1 MGDMSPGAV
10 DYSQLASLRQVLDPQ
25 WAIKPSGQIRAHMD
39 AIYGEGAADTYDQYL
54 EFSFGDIG
62 KAISSAASD
71 VGQFAA
77 KAAPVV
83 ATVGGGALKGA
94 LSGAQF
100 GLPEIIAGAAIGGT
114 GAGLSKYGGGA
125 ARDIGGAL
133 SGVTGLAGQF
143 SPLGRLGAGLEP
155 AISGLAGGKAGL
167 QGAAVNVLGG
177 VLGAVGAGAGPTSAF
192 GRVLGGLSTA
202 KPVSASGGVPLGGLL
217 GGGGRGGPG
226 GALGNLLGG
235 GSGVAGALGGLLG
248 GGGPAGVGGAL
259 ASLFGGNSPISQLT
273 SLLQRPEMARA
284 LGALKL
290 PPGLGAPTIPVGA
303 AQTPVPTAA
312 FPQLLAHLAKSVVS
326 EAAGLSP
333 DTESEMT
340 YMINQETGEYAGDPA
355 FSRDRS
361 AQVWALLNNAQAER
375 VLVEIATTPVAA
387 WDSAEAL
394 TEYSEQA
401 EAEAEAR
408 DEAFNDAMEWA
419 EAAALEAESE
429 GYSEY
434 GEWEYA
440 EEYGQ

>member
-10 DYSQLASLRQVLDPQ
+10 DFSQLASLRQVLDPQ
-25 WAIKPSGQIRAHMD
+25 WAIKPSGQIRARMD
-39 AIYGEGAADTYDQYL
+39 AIYGEGAADAYDQYL
-54 EFSFGDIG
+54 EFSFSDIG

-71 VGQFAA
+71 VGRFAA

-100 GLPEIIAGAAIGGT
+100 GLPGIIGGAALGGT
-114 GAGLSKYGGGA
+114 GAALSKYGGGA

-143 SPLGRLGAGLEP
+143 SPLGRLGAGLGP
-155 AISGLAGGKAGL
+155 AISGLAGGKGGL
-167 QGAAVNVLGG
+167 QGAAVNALSG
-177 VLGAVGAGAGPTSAF
+177 VLGAAGGGAGPAGALGSLLGG
-192 GRVLGGLSTA
+192 GRVGGVPAALGGLLGA
-202 KPVSASGGVPLGGLL
+202 GGRGGLGGALGGLL
-217 GGGGRGGPG
+217 GG
-226 GALGNLLGG
+226 GG

-248 GGGPAGVGGAL
+248 GGGPAGPAGAL

-284 LGALKL
+284 FGALKL

-303 AQTPVPTAA
+303 AQTPVPTTA
-312 FPQLLAHLAKSVVS
+312 FPQLLAHLADAVVS
-326 EAAGLSP
+326 EAAAWAP

-375 VLVEIATTPVAA
+375 LLVELAETAIGGGE
-387 WDSAEAL
+387 SAEVYAV
-394 TEYSEQA
+394 EQA
-401 EAEAEAR
+401 EAAYAAEQAEAEAR

-419 EAAALEAESE
+419 QAAALEAENE
-429 GYSEY
+429 GYSGEGEY
-434 GEWEYA
+434 V
-440 EEYGQ
+440 EEYGL

>member
-71 VGQFAA
+71 VGRFAA

-100 GLPEIIAGAAIGGT
+100 GLPGIS
-114 GAGLSKYGGGA
+114 AGLSKYGGGT

-133 SGVTGLAGQF
+133 SGVTGIAGQF
-143 SPLGRLGAGLEP
+143 SPLGRLGAGLGP

-167 QGAAVNVLGG
+167 QGAAVNALSG
-177 VLGAVGAGAGPTSAF
+177 VLGAVGGGAGPAGALGSL
-192 GRVLGGLSTA
+192 LGGGRG
-202 KPVSASGGVPLGGLL
+202 GGVPAALGGLL
-217 GGGGRGGPG
+217 GGGGRGGLG
-226 GALGNLLGG
+226 GALGGLLGGGG

-248 GGGPAGVGGAL
+248 GGGPAGAGGAL

-312 FPQLLAHLAKSVVS
+312 FPQLLAHLAESVVS

-340 YMINQETGEYAGDPA
+340 YMIDQETGEYAGDPA

-419 EAAALEAESE
+419 EAAALEAASE
-429 GYSEY
+429 RYSEY